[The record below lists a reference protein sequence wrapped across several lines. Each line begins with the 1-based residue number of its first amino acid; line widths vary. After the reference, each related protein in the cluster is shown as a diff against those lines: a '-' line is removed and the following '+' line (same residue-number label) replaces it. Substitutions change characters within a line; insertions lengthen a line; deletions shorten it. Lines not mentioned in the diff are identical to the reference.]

1 MISYKLELND
11 GMSII
16 LQIQDNFY
24 VISFQVL
31 TNKKQKLKGYIKIHY
46 SPEEVQVSNHV
57 FE

>member
-1 MISYKLELND
+1 
-11 GMSII
+11 MSII

-24 VISFQVL
+24 VISLQVL
-31 TNKKQKLKGYIKIHY
+31 TNKKQKLEGYIKIHY